1 MMSRSELS
9 SQQQCEGHMKRY
21 SCIQYKKQQRKDTLI
36 YCGFKIQ
43 LMILVLHCLYPIL
56 FTSISLYLCAL
67 SKHLVPFNKG
77 YSKAMLAC
85 NNNENPQ
92 KKHASLIFSSQ
103 TALFLEQKGIQM
115 KAYMHNVSFLG
126 YGVG

>member
-1 MMSRSELS
+1 
-9 SQQQCEGHMKRY
+9 
-21 SCIQYKKQQRKDTLI
+21 
-36 YCGFKIQ
+36 
-43 LMILVLHCLYPIL
+43 
-56 FTSISLYLCAL
+56 
-67 SKHLVPFNKG
+67 
-77 YSKAMLAC
+77 MLAC